1 MKTVKQVSRLTG
13 VSVRTLHHYD
23 AIGLLKP
30 AQVTQAGYRLYNEAS
45 LERLQ
50 HILLFRSLQFS
61 LKEIRD
67 ILDSPGFD
75 PQEALSDQI
84 RLLQLQRDHLD
95 KLIAHAQ
102 KIQKEGIIAMDFTPY
117 DTGKVDTYAA
127 EAKKKWGSTKAYQ
140 EFEEKTAG
148 STPQQMRSAADGLMD
163 IFAEFGGVRNLS
175 PAAPEAQALVRKLQN
190 YISAHFYTCTNQI
203 LKGLGQLYIAGD
215 DMTVNIDNAGGA
227 GTAQFVQ
234 QAITHYTK

>member
-1 MKTVKQVSRLTG
+1 MKTVKHVSRLTG

-102 KIQKEGIIAMDFTPY
+102 KIQKEGITAMDFTPY

-227 GTAQFVQ
+227 GTAQFVH